1 MKFSRNEK
9 LRKYTNLSAH
19 DKINMGKFILRWVKL
34 IRIQGDKNSNKNART
49 CVYTIVI
56 HMLLYVILYKFG
68 NVTDCKSH
76 LGEMCAERFGEPV
89 EL

>member
-1 MKFSRNEK
+1 LGRLQLDKQSSPKR
-9 LRKYTNLSAH
+9 SAH
-19 DKINMGKFILRWVKL
+19 ISPKFIL
-34 IRIQGDKNSNKNART
+34 SNKIART
-49 CVYTIVI
+49 CIFVYTIVI

-76 LGEMCAERFGEPV
+76 LGEMFAERFGEPV